1 MSPEIERPWVGW
13 NPTVRNSD
21 MRWAGGSIL
30 LLGML
35 IAQVLAQAPQS
46 TTSTLLGC
54 GVHGEIEVLCGIRQP
69 EDLERTPDGKFLI
82 ATQYLNEGRGGATG
96 GGMVLFDL
104 AKKSFGKMPESVDG
118 DKSWGDSA
126 CPGPIGDSL
135 VSHGSSLAKRR
146 DGKWALYVVNHGG
159 RQSIEMFELKPGA
172 GSWALVWR
180 GCELA
185 VHDYND
191 VAILPDGGFVGTY
204 PSGLSTA
211 GGRPAQAGG
220 ATGYVARWTPGKAE
234 LEVPGT
240 RMRLP
245 NGVVVSVDGRY
256 MYVNEFGARVVRK
269 FDLENGTELGKAAV
283 EFLPDNLTWAG
294 PDRLLVAGVKG
305 ARGDCPQGGGRACI
319 DGFGVA
325 EIDASKMQARA
336 IFDSASVD
344 PLISGVSVAL
354 KVDDSIY
361 LGAFLGDRI
370 VRIPY
375 RKGPVVQR

>member
-1 MSPEIERPWVGW
+1 V
-13 NPTVRNSD
+13 
-21 MRWAGGSIL
+21 
-30 LLGML
+30 
-35 IAQVLAQAPQS
+35 
-46 TTSTLLGC
+46 GC
-54 GVHGEIEVLCGIRQP
+54 GIHGEIEVICGIRQP

-82 ATQYLNEGRGGATG
+82 ATQYLNQGRAGATG

-104 AKKSFGKMPESVDG
+104 AKKTFTKMTISADG
-118 DKSWGDSA
+118 DKSWGDAA

-159 RQSIEMFELKPGA
+159 RQSIEMFELMPSA
-172 GSWALVWR
+172 GSWALIWR

-185 VHDYND
+185 VHEYND

-204 PSGLSTA
+204 PNGLSTGR
-211 GGRPAQAGG
+211 GGGQGG
-220 ATGYVARWTPGKAE
+220 ATGYVARWIQGKGE
-234 LEVPGT
+234 MEMPGT
-240 RMRLP
+240 RIRVP
-245 NGVVVSVDGRY
+245 NGVVVSADGRY
-256 MYVNEFGARVVRK
+256 MYVNEMGAKAVRK
-269 FDLENGTELGKAAV
+269 FDVESGTDLGRAEV
-283 EFLPDNLTWAG
+283 DFMPDNLTWAG
-294 PDRLLVAGVKG
+294 SDRLLAAGIKG
-305 ARGDCPQGGGRACI
+305 ARGDCPPNSGRACI

-325 EIDASKMQARA
+325 EIDASKMQARP
-336 IFDSASVD
+336 IFDSASAD

-375 RKGPVVQR
+375 RAH